1 MNAQNSSDTL
11 CFPPEFL
18 MVLEQALTAAHG
30 SGAAANLLRNA
41 GYEAGP
47 GFWAALL
54 EWANLQAESRSLQEL
69 SPQEFAAVLSH
80 FFSGHG
86 WGELEH
92 APLHPGIGALDAP
105 DWREAAA
112 GAGSGNGCAFTTGL
126 LANLLRQLAGE
137 PVAVFEV
144 ECRSRND
151 DRCRFLFGAPETLQL
166 LYGELRDGAEYGEVL
181 AHLV

>member
-1 MNAQNSSDTL
+1 MNSQPPRETL
-11 CFPPEFL
+11 SFPPDFL
-18 MVLEQALTAAHG
+18 KVLEQALAAAHG
-30 SGAAANLLRNA
+30 PGAAANLLRNA

-54 EWANLQAESRSLQEL
+54 EWANLQTGSGSLQEL
-69 SPQEFAAVLSH
+69 SAQEFAAVLSH

-86 WGELEH
+86 WGALEH
-92 APLHPGIGALDAP
+92 VELHPGIGALDAP
-105 DWREAAA
+105 AWREAAA
-112 GAGSGNGCAFTTGL
+112 GATSGNGCSFTTGL

-144 ECRSRND
+144 ECRSRDD

-166 LYGELRDGAEYGEVL
+166 LYGELREGAAYGEAL
-181 AHLV
+181 AHLA